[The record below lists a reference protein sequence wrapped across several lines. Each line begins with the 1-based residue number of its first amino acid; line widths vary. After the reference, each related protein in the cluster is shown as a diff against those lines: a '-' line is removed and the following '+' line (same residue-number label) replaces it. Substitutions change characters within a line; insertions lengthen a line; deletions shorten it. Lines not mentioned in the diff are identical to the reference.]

1 MQIRDVYV
9 VVLEEATTL
18 NNEPYKGWRREK
30 YIGKEGV
37 LLIVENNES
46 QHIQWHPIENDIIL
60 FTKGIVS
67 SNDDV
72 TRDGDRIIVETLNSY
87 YYFSMIQKKINI
99 TDEINLW

>member
-1 MQIRDVYV
+1 MQIRNVYV

-18 NNEPYKGWRREK
+18 NNEPYQSWRREK

-37 LLIVENNES
+37 LLIVKNNES
-46 QHIQWHPIENDIIL
+46 QHIQWHPIENDTIL

-87 YYFSMIQKKINI
+87 YYFSIIQKKIKI